1 MNNKLEKSMV
11 LHLCSGRRK
20 TSLSFFGLIFL
31 LLLSAPGYSQTF
43 RLSGTITDSDS
54 KETLI
59 GVPILIKGQPGKG
72 VASDET
78 GEYIIS
84 LPKGNHTLLID
95 YIGYEKTQ
103 ITVSL
108 SGNVLQNIE
117 LKQTSIGLKEVVVS
131 GGRAD
136 ANVSSPQT
144 GIEKM
149 EIKKINKLPVLLG
162 ERDIIKTIQLTPG
175 VQGAG
180 EGSSGFYVR
189 GGSADQ
195 NMILL
200 DNVPLYNASHLMGFF
215 STFNS
220 DVLRDITLYKGAMP
234 SQYGERL
241 ASILDVQQRNG
252 DNQDYHVS
260 GGIGLISSKLN
271 VEGPIQKGK
280 SSFLIGA
287 RRTYADAIARL
298 SGIEEA
304 QNAYLYFYDLNAKI
318 HFSLS
323 DKDQLS
329 FSGYLGKDKM
339 VLKDAAE
346 INWGNKFA
354 ALKWNRSIN
363 SKWSSATSVFFNQY
377 DYYFGMEVGMDMY
390 GTSKI
395 KDYGFKQDF
404 LFQPT
409 RNSKWRFGLSST
421 YHDLAPGDY
430 ELNSEQ
436 KNSVN
441 LHHRYS
447 SENGIYASNEIK
459 LSDKLEIIYGLRV
472 SAFMALGK
480 GEYYN
485 LDENNNVID
494 STWYKSGKI
503 VKTYVNL
510 EPRLSAAYKL
520 NKVSSVK
527 AAYARTVQNMHLLT
541 YAAQGTPF
549 DRWTSGSNNIK
560 PQTADQFSIGY
571 FRNFSNNMF
580 EFSME
585 TYYKDM
591 RNQIDYKDNAD
602 FEGYDVVETELLY
615 GKGRAYGVELMLKK
629 NTGRLTGWIAYTL
642 SKSEKK
648 IDGVNENRWY
658 NAYQD
663 RTHDF
668 SIVGVYELNPKWTL
682 SAAWVFYTGNAITYP
697 SGKYQIN
704 GKDVMYYAE
713 RNGYRMPDYHRLDL
727 GATCLL
733 KKTSKFESELAFSL
747 YNAYGRENAYMIRF
761 RTNDKDTDKTTAYQY
776 SLFRFVP
783 SISWNF
789 KF

>member
-1 MNNKLEKSMV
+1 MV